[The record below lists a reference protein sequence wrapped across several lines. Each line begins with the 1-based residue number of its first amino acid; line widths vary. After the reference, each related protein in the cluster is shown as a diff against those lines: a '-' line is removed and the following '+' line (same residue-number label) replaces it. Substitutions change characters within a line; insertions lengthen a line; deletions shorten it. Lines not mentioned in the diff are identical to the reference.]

1 MSFFEKYAIFDNKL
15 DLNCERKIK
24 VKIVNDEKKRNAF
37 ILMHQLDTY
46 LSNALLSSMRLME
59 VKKGEYLITQN
70 IQATHLYCLVEGKL
84 QIERYEINGEH
95 VVFSFE
101 QAFCVIGDLELFS
114 AKDEMVFSTVQA
126 LVPSYLL
133 ALPLSIVRQKA
144 LQDVNFL
151 TFICQQLSQKLYQ
164 SSLKHAQSP
173 YSSEFKLRR
182 YLFFKTQQE
191 GLSFQL
197 EKRDPLAAM
206 LGISTRQLN
215 RALAHLV
222 SIKAITLKNKS
233 ITVLNC
239 ECLSYI
245 DNSNE

>member
-1 MSFFEKYAIFDNKL
+1 M
-15 DLNCERKIK
+15 
-24 VKIVNDEKKRNAF
+24 
-37 ILMHQLDTY
+37 
-46 LSNALLSSMRLME
+46 
-59 VKKGEYLITQN
+59 
-70 IQATHLYCLVEGKL
+70 
-84 QIERYEINGEH
+84 
-95 VVFSFE
+95 
-101 QAFCVIGDLELFS
+101 
-114 AKDEMVFSTVQA
+114 
-126 LVPSYLL
+126 
-133 ALPLSIVRQKA
+133 
-144 LQDVNFL
+144 

-164 SSLKHAQSP
+164 SSLKHSQSP